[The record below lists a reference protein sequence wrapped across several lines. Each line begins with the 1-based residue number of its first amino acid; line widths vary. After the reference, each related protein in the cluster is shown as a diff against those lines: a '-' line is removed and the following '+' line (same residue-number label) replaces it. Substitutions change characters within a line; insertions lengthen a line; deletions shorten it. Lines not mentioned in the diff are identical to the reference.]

1 MNLYENIQAHR
12 KRLDISQEDLGK
24 MLFVSRQTVSM
35 WEKGQTAPTIDNLV
49 RLSKI
54 FSVSVDELLK
64 GQMERCMDA
73 IVKPTE
79 GPGLEL
85 RKVPVPV
92 PGPGEV
98 LIKIHKTA
106 ICGTDVHIYNWDPW
120 AREHIKAP
128 MTIGHEYVGEVAQL
142 GAGVTGLKIGQ
153 RVSGEGHITCGHC
166 RNCHNGNIQWCK
178 DTLGVGVDR
187 DGAFAEYL
195 CIPASNVILIDENL
209 PEEVVA
215 FFDAF
220 GNAAHTALMFDL
232 IGEDVLITGAGPI
245 GIIAAAVCKFA
256 GARRVIITDVND
268 ARLELAR
275 KMGVDA
281 AVNTA
286 REDLPSIMKEQGLVE
301 GFDVGLEMSGNGAA
315 LQQLIQSMRNGGK
328 ISLLG
333 ISNKPV
339 PMDMNTIITKGL
351 TLQGIYGRKMDT
363 WHQMSYM
370 VQGGLD
376 VSPVITHRFH
386 YTDFE
391 KGFAAMN
398 SGSSGK
404 VVLDWTAKKEEEK

>member
-1 MNLYENIQAHR
+1 M
-12 KRLDISQEDLGK
+12 KK
-24 MLFVSRQTVSM
+24 M
-35 WEKGQTAPTIDNLV
+35 
-49 RLSKI
+49 
-54 FSVSVDELLK
+54 
-64 GQMERCMDA
+64 MDA
-73 IVKPTE
+73 IVKPVA

-85 RKVPVPV
+85 RQVPVPQ

-98 LIKIHKTA
+98 LIKVRKTA

-120 AREHIKAP
+120 AQEHIKAP
-128 MTIGHEYVGEVAQL
+128 MTIGHEYVGEVAEL
-142 GAGVTGLKIGQ
+142 GAGVTGLTVGQ
-153 RVSGEGHITCGHC
+153 RVSGEGHITCHRC
-166 RNCHNGNIQWCK
+166 RNCHTGNIQWCK

-187 DGAFAEYL
+187 DGAFAEYV
-195 CIPASNVILIDENL
+195 CIPQENVIIIDESL
-209 PEEVVA
+209 PEDVVA

-220 GNAAHTALMFDL
+220 GNATHTALMFDL
-232 IGEDVLITGAGPI
+232 VGEDVLITGAGPI
-245 GIIAAAVCKFA
+245 GIIAAGVCKFA

-268 ARLELAR
+268 HRLALAK

-286 REDLPSIMKEQGLVE
+286 KEDLNQVMKEQGLTE
-301 GFDVGLEMSGNGAA
+301 GFDVGLEMSGNGMAF
-315 LQQLIQSMRNGGK
+315 QQMVNAMRNGGK

-339 PMDMNTIITKGL
+339 AMDMNTIICKGL

-386 YTDFE
+386 YTEFE
-391 KGFAAMN
+391 KGFEAMN
-398 SGSSGK
+398 SGMSGK
-404 VVLDWTAKKEEEK
+404 VILDWTK